1 MMINFFKRLKRKLNP
16 YKTIPASEAFK
27 GRPLV
32 RSNVPG
38 PYLMSGVTN
47 RYMELNNSEYREK
60 LSRMKNGKM
69 NKMDILEK
77 EIQDNIRTLI
87 YDYYNYPH
95 KIIPILNLESSPYR
109 KKILELNSLINC
121 FIEKEDKK
129 IIELNKNDKYNKYTP
144 SGLSLTKSHEKNI
157 DNLIHILKFKF
168 EELNEI
174 VKYEIYED
182 AYSKLVSLNDFICN
196 ILIMKDYI
204 VDERIDFYN
213 D

>member
-1 MMINFFKRLKRKLNP
+1 MIKFLKALSRKLNP
-16 YKTIPASEAFK
+16 HKTISAAEAFK

-47 RYMELNNSEYREK
+47 RYMELNNLEYREK
-60 LSRMKNGKM
+60 LSRIKDGKM
-69 NKMDILEK
+69 NKMDALEK
-77 EIQDNIRTLI
+77 SIQDNVRTLI

-95 KIIPILNLESSPYR
+95 KIIPILNLEKPPYR
-109 KKILELNSLINC
+109 AKILELNILINK
-121 FIEKEDKK
+121 FVSEKDRKTMK
-129 IIELNKNDKYNKYTP
+129 LNKNDKYNTHTH

-182 AYSKLVSLNDFICN
+182 AYSKLVCLNDSISK
-196 ILIMKDYI
+196 ILIMDDSI
-204 VDERIDFYN
+204 VDERMDFYN